1 MADRVVRV
9 ARGLIVVLALFGCR
23 ESDGQRRSSA
33 APPVRDVTVIG
44 RMADARLREAS
55 GLVRSPNNHNVF
67 WSHGDSGNDERLF
80 AFDSSGASLGS
91 PRIEGAK
98 NRDWEALAA
107 GPCANG
113 SCLYVGDVGDNL
125 ARHKT
130 ASIYRFPEPSP
141 GDTSTGLVERLQF
154 AYVDGARDV
163 EAMWV
168 TPDTSVWL
176 LTKRP
181 DKRGIRWRAAQLYRL
196 PPSAWRVKGTAT
208 ADLVDSI
215 PIVPQ
220 KGQETGWITDAA
232 LSEPDSAG
240 TRRLAIRTYGDVY
253 LFDVDAVTWRP
264 TSLVGKCSLTVL
276 RENRRG
282 EGVTWM
288 ADGRLLFNHEGA
300 SEPLFAGRCP

>member
-1 MADRVVRV
+1 VADRVVRV
-9 ARGLIVVLALFGCR
+9 VRGLIVALTVFGCR
-23 ESDGQRRSSA
+23 ETDGQRRTPA
-33 APPVRDVTVIG
+33 APPVRDVTAIG

-55 GLVRSPNNHNVF
+55 GLVRSRSHNNVF
-67 WSHGDSGNDERLF
+67 WSHGDSGNDERVF
-80 AFDSSGASLGS
+80 AFDSTGASLGA
-91 PRIEGAK
+91 PRVQGAK
-98 NRDWEALAA
+98 NRDWEALAV
-107 GPCANG
+107 GPCEQG
-113 SCLYVGDVGDNL
+113 ECLYIGDVGDNL
-125 ARHKT
+125 ARRKT
-130 ASIYRFPEPSP
+130 ASIYRTPEPAP
-141 GDTSTGLVERLQF
+141 GDTATRPVERLEF
-154 AYVDGARDV
+154 AYRDGARDV

-181 DKRGIRWRAAQLYRL
+181 DKSGIRWRAAQIYRL
-196 PPSAWRVKGTAT
+196 APSAWRAKGTVT

-215 PIVPQ
+215 AIVPQ
-220 KGQETGWITDAA
+220 KGQESGWVTDAA
-232 LSEPDSAG
+232 LSDPDSAG
-240 TRRLAIRTYGDVY
+240 MRRLAIRTYGDVY

-264 TSLVGKCSLTVL
+264 TSLVGKCSLSGL

>member
-1 MADRVVRV
+1 MV
-9 ARGLIVVLALFGCR
+9 ALAVFGCR
-23 ESDGQRRSSA
+23 GSDGQRTTRA
-33 APPVRDVTVIG
+33 APPLREATAIG

-55 GLVRSPNNHNVF
+55 GLVRSRKDGNVF

-80 AFDSSGASLGS
+80 AFDSTGASLGA
-91 PRIEGAK
+91 PRVTGAN

-107 GPCANG
+107 GPCDLG
-113 SCLYVGDVGDNL
+113 GCLYIGDVGDNL
-125 ARHKT
+125 ARRKT
-130 ASIYRFPEPSP
+130 ASIYRVPEPSP
-141 GDTSTGLVERLQF
+141 GDTSTGAVERLEF
-154 AYVDGARDV
+154 EYADGARDV
-163 EAMWV
+163 EAIWV

-181 DKRGIRWRAAQLYRL
+181 DKRGIRWRAAQIYRL
-196 PPSAWRVKGTAT
+196 APNAWRAKAP
-208 ADLVDSI
+208 ARAELVDSI
-215 PIVPQ
+215 AIVPQ
-220 KGQETGWITDAA
+220 KGQEIGWITDAA
-232 LSEPDSAG
+232 LSDPDSAG
-240 TRRLAIRTYGDVY
+240 TRRLAVRTYGDVY

-264 TSLVGKCSLTVL
+264 TSLVGKCSLTGL

>member
-1 MADRVVRV
+1 MVRI
-9 ARGLIVVLALFGCR
+9 ARGLIVALTVFGCR
-23 ESDGQRRSSA
+23 ESDGQRRIPV
-33 APPVRDVTVIG
+33 APPVRELTEVG

-55 GLVRSPNNHNVF
+55 GLVRSPGRANVF

-91 PRIEGAK
+91 PRVEGAK

-107 GPCANG
+107 GPCG
-113 SCLYVGDVGDNL
+113 SGTCLYIGDVGDNL
-125 ARHKT
+125 ARRKT
-130 ASIYRFPEPSP
+130 VSIYRLAEPVP
-141 GDTSTGLVERLQF
+141 GDTATRAAERLEF
-154 AYVDGARDV
+154 AYADGARDV
-163 EAMWV
+163 ESIWV

-181 DKRGIRWRAAQLYRL
+181 DRRGIRWRAAQLYRL
-196 PPSAWRVKGTAT
+196 PPSAWRTTGTAT
-208 ADLVDSI
+208 AELVDSI
-215 PIVPQ
+215 AIVPQ
-220 KGQETGWITDAA
+220 KGQESGWITDAS
-232 LSEPDSAG
+232 LSAPDSAG
-240 TRRLAIRTYGDVY
+240 TQRLAVRTYGDVY

-264 TSLVGKCSLTVL
+264 TSLVGKCSLSTL